1 LKEKKMAELK
11 YSKYIVTDL
20 RLPEEKQKKEPDY
33 NKWAKHLL
41 WLDNGVIEGASF
53 FNSSW
58 YFKPQKDVVLE
69 HTHDFDEIVCFFGTD
84 PNDPYN
90 LGGEI
95 EFWLEDEK
103 HVIQNS
109 CIIWIPKGLKH
120 CPQSVTK
127 VERPIFHVAIAS
139 GAQYSKSE

>member
-1 LKEKKMAELK
+1 MTELK

-20 RLPEEKQKKEPDY
+20 RLPEEKQKKEADY

-41 WLDNGVIEGASF
+41 RIDNSVVEGASF
-53 FNSSW
+53 FSSSW
-58 YFKPQKDVVLE
+58 YFKPQMDVVLE
-69 HTHDFDEIVCFFGTD
+69 HTHDFDEIVCFFGTN

-90 LGGEI
+90 LCGEI

-103 HVIQNS
+103 HIIRNS

-120 CPQSVTK
+120 GPQNVVM

-139 GAQYSKSE
+139 DAPYSKKE